1 MVRARIL
8 SLALL
13 IACLA
18 PGLAWKGE
26 NSGRVQPIA
35 TVLAKAEL
43 GDIVAI
49 EGSVANTTTGGG
61 SRMVALLKD
70 DSGEVMVVVPDS
82 LIRKLDMRTG
92 EVGGWPALPRDR
104 SLGSRADGH
113 GNLGHLRAADRT
125 PRDALT
131 PARSRVR
138 ESGPGFA
145 ARRRRSSRRPAP
157 DPARRSGSARG

>member
-1 MVRARIL
+1 MVRARVL

-35 TVLAKAEL
+35 TVLAKAES

-61 SRMVALLKD
+61 SRMVAVMKD

-92 EVGGWPALPRDR
+92 EAAGGQRYRVIGRWDHGQMDTETWGIYAQQIER
-104 SLGSRADGH
+104 LG
-113 GNLGHLRAADRT
+113 T
-125 PRDALT
+125 P
-131 PARSRVR
+131 
-138 ESGPGFA
+138 
-145 ARRRRSSRRPAP
+145 
-157 DPARRSGSARG
+157 